1 MKQIDQK
8 KNILICGSGIAGP
21 TLAFWLA
28 KQGHKVTVVERAS
41 SLRLTGQTVDIR
53 DEGRD
58 VVERMGLLKDISE
71 LMTNEEGLRFVDSK
85 NIIQAEYPSAG
96 GKKSFV
102 TDIEILRADLST
114 LLLKSTQDNVEYIFG
129 DYVTSCHENEAEVIV
144 NFKNHAQRT
153 FDLMVIAEGM
163 RSSTRE
169 LVFGKVPVHHIGLYT
184 AYFAMPYQPQDG
196 TWVRWS
202 NCTGG
207 KSILLRPDQG
217 RSTRAYLYIRSSK
230 RGIDLTGRSA
240 VNSFI
245 KSTFRNDGWEAPR
258 ILEELDKTDD
268 IFFEDLGQIRMD
280 SWSRGRVVLLGDAAY
295 CATPVSGMG
304 TTLSIVGA
312 YILAKSLLTS
322 EDHHAAY
329 KAYEQKMRP
338 YVQQA
343 QSIKPWTIR
352 LEQPSTKLGIA
363 LFYRWKRLEK
373 TKLMQF
379 LMSPFGPK
387 REHDDFLG
395 APIVYDA
402 EITRAPEKSIL

>member
-1 MKQIDQK
+1 MQK
-8 KNILICGSGIAGP
+8 TPIKKSILICGSGIAGP

-28 KQGHKVTVVERAS
+28 RQGHKVTVVERAS
-41 SLRLTGQTVDIR
+41 TLRLTGQTVDIR

-58 VVERMGLLKDISE
+58 VVERMGLLDEITS
-71 LMTNEEGLRFVDSK
+71 LMTKEEGLRFVDSENK
-85 NIIQAEYPSAG
+85 IQAEYPSEG

-114 LLLKSTQDNVEYIFG
+114 LLLKSTQADVEYIFG
-129 DYVTSCHENEAEVIV
+129 DYVTGYNEKENDVVV
-144 NFKNHAQRT
+144 NFREHTQRR
-153 FDLMVIAEGM
+153 FDMMVIAEGM

-169 LVFGKVPVHHIGLYT
+169 LVFGKVPIHPIGLYT

-202 NCTGG
+202 NCPGG

-240 VNSFI
+240 VNAFI
-245 KSTFRNDGWEAPR
+245 KNTFKEDGWEAPR
-258 ILEELDKTDD
+258 LLKELDKTDD

-280 SWSRGRVVLLGDAAY
+280 SWSKGRVVLLGDAAW

-312 YILAKSLLTS
+312 YILARSLSTN
-322 EDHHAAY
+322 ENHPAVF

-338 YVQQA
+338 YVKRA
-343 QSIKPWTIR
+343 QTISPWTVR
-352 LEQPSTKLGIA
+352 MEQPSTRTGIA
-363 LFYRWKRLEK
+363 LFYSWKRLEK
-373 TKLMQF
+373 TKIMQF
-379 LMSPFGPK
+379 LMSPFAPQ
-387 REHDDFLG
+387 RESDDFLG
-395 APIVYDA
+395 APVA
-402 EITRAPEKSIL
+402 FEKK